1 MHSICLLHNVG
12 KCYVWIFFFLHI
24 LSHQCFCTMNLSF
37 TLIEAEVTSYFL
49 ERNFFFLISSAISQS
64 KAIKGN
70 FLTSFKACK
79 NLLLLRFLRV
89 HSGIIWLKWWR
100 GGPWSSCKVDWD
112 RCRQRRASLS
122 LHQQDGAACGR
133 ARLRDTQGQCLAS
146 QGGLTLWDPT
156 GWSPPGSSVLGT
168 AQTRTLQWL
177 PFPPPGG
184 LPDSGV
190 KLTSPVSSALAG
202 GFFTHWSIRE
212 ARKTSQFHTILGC
225 AGERDRK
232 MGWCWLQLYQ

>member
-1 MHSICLLHNVG
+1 MNSICLLHNVG
-12 KCYVWIFFFLHI
+12 KCYVWIFFFYI
-24 LSHQCFCTMNLSF
+24 FWVINVFVPWIFSF
-37 TLIEAEVTSYFL
+37 TLIETEVTSYFL

-70 FLTSFKACK
+70 FLTSLKACK
-79 NLLLLRFLRV
+79 DLLLLRFLRV

-100 GGPWSSCKVDWD
+100 GGPWSTCKVDWD

-133 ARLRDTQGQCLAS
+133 AWLRDTQGQCLAA
-146 QGGLTLWDPT
+146 QACLTLWDPM

-168 AQTRTLQWL
+168 AQTRTLEWL
-177 PFPPPGG
+177 PFPPPGD

-202 GFFTHWSIRE
+202 GFFTHWSISE